1 MSSFKIISQFKFIKS
16 FNLKVN
22 TTKFCQ
28 SEISQKSP
36 RVQSLFPEKTSP
48 RRILEVLFPEKT
60 SPQRILEVLFP
71 EKTAHFGST
80 VPGKKRRRESSA
92 FWKYCSRK
100 KISKRCESRSDGC
113 HKVIEHLFST
123 SCHNVGTLPRLE
135 KSNVPTRGRGPK
147 K

>member
-1 MSSFKIISQFKFIKS
+1 MSHFDWMKLMTKFKLNFNLMSSFKIISQFKFIKS

-60 SPQRILEVLFP
+60 SPQRILEVLFT
-71 EKTAHFGST
+71 EK
-80 VPGKKRRRESSA
+80 R
-92 FWKYCSRK
+92 
-100 KISKRCESRSDGC
+100 
-113 HKVIEHLFST
+113 
-123 SCHNVGTLPRLE
+123 
-135 KSNVPTRGRGPK
+135 
-147 K
+147 